1 MISSRSFGFTAKGEA
16 VTCFRLQNAVGAY
29 ADILTFGATIQ
40 SFCAVGRDGRLLDVA
55 LGYDDVA
62 GYEAGNAFLGAALG
76 RYANRLCGARYT
88 LDHKTIAVS
97 ANEGGHTCLHG
108 GFLGFHKRLWQADI
122 QDNTLLLTRLS
133 PAGEEGFTG
142 DLSVQIAY
150 TLTEENA
157 LHIRYRAETTAPTVV
172 NLSNHCYFNLNG
184 QGQGDILGQ
193 VAQIMADGY
202 TETVP
207 PMRTTGRILPLAATA
222 LDFASPKPFGR
233 DIADPLLAPTRG
245 YDHNFAL
252 QGAGLRRAAAVWCP
266 QSGLALTLHT
276 DAPGM
281 QLYTANFLSAT
292 GKGGAAYGTH
302 SAFCLEAQNFPDAP
316 NHPAFPS
323 AILRPGEVYQTETV
337 YTLFCTEAFPG

>member
-1 MISSRSFGFTAKGEA
+1 MISSRSFGATAQGEA
-16 VTCFRLQNAVGAY
+16 VIRFRLQNAQGAH
-29 ADILTFGATIQ
+29 ADILTFGATVQ
-40 SFCAVGRDGRLLDVA
+40 SFCAAGRDGRLLDVA

-62 GYEAGNAFLGAALG
+62 GYEAGDAYLGAALG
-76 RYANRLCGARYT
+76 RYANRLCGAHYT
-88 LDHKTIAVS
+88 LDDKTVAVS

-108 GFLGFHKRLWQADI
+108 GFLGFHKHVWQADI
-122 QDNTLLLTRLS
+122 QGDTLLLSRLS
-133 PAGEEGFTG
+133 PDGEEGFTG

-150 TLTEENA
+150 TLTDDNA
-157 LHIRYRAETTAPTVV
+157 LRIRYRAETTAPTVV

-184 QGQGDILGQ
+184 QGRGDILGQ
-193 VAQIMADGY
+193 VAKIMAEGY

-207 PMRTTGRILPLAATA
+207 PMRTTGRILPLNATS
-222 LDFASPKPFGR
+222 LDFTSPKPFGR

-245 YDHNFAL
+245 YDHNL
-252 QGAGLRRAAAVWCP
+252 VLDGAGLRRAAAAWCP
-266 QSGLALTLHT
+266 QTGLALTLHT

-281 QLYTANFLSAT
+281 QLYTANFLSTT

-316 NHPAFPS
+316 NHPAFPP

-337 YTLFCTEAFPG
+337 YALAYAEEFPA